1 MFEITG
7 QNKNIKTV
15 RISLPHEQI
24 ERARDGV
31 YEKISRDIKIKGF
44 RPGMVP
50 RSVLNTIIG
59 IEKIN
64 EMIKEEIADIAY
76 ESLIKDKAFDEMNSI
91 LPPELKSVELAGDA
105 EVVMNIHTLPKCEI
119 ESLDGVEVKVPNFVS
134 DEELEKSINEDI
146 ERLRNEHAVL
156 VPKAEDQG
164 IELEDEVDIE
174 YTTNNSGEKQNIE
187 LVVKDPSEGNVFAEL
202 IGKKVGDEFDFTDKA
217 ENTGN
222 SNTLHIKVNKV
233 YLRKLPEVN
242 DDFAKSVDEQ
252 VESMEALRSKMKEEI
267 IESFDK
273 AIESLKKDMIMME
286 LLKRIKLDL
295 ADSSLDF
302 FVNTLI
308 EMKKEKKEYEK
319 ELKDEFKGD
328 EKKYLESIKSESL
341 NYLKMKSALE
351 ELAKEKGI
359 EISEAEIFDSAKQRY
374 EGAKI
379 SDERIKVLIEKN
391 QGIKDEIK

>member
-1 MFEITG
+1 
-7 QNKNIKTV
+7 
-15 RISLPHEQI
+15 
-24 ERARDGV
+24 
-31 YEKISRDIKIKGF
+31 
-44 RPGMVP
+44 
-50 RSVLNTIIG
+50 
-59 IEKIN
+59 
-64 EMIKEEIADIAY
+64 
-76 ESLIKDKAFDEMNSI
+76 
-91 LPPELKSVELAGDA
+91 
-105 EVVMNIHTLPKCEI
+105 
-119 ESLDGVEVKVPNFVS
+119 
-134 DEELEKSINEDI
+134 
-146 ERLRNEHAVL
+146 
-156 VPKAEDQG
+156 
-164 IELEDEVDIE
+164 
-174 YTTNNSGEKQNIE
+174 
-187 LVVKDPSEGNVFAEL
+187 
-202 IGKKVGDEFDFTDKA
+202 
-217 ENTGN
+217 
-222 SNTLHIKVNKV
+222 
-233 YLRKLPEVN
+233 
-242 DDFAKSVDEQ
+242 
-252 VESMEALRSKMKEEI
+252 MKEEI

-379 SDERIKVLIEKN
+379 SDERIKVLIDKN
-391 QGIKDEIK
+391 QGIKDEIKEDLLQSKVAEELLKNAKITFEDLKSDDSKALEESEETK